1 MRPSELSRR
10 RALLSLAI
18 LPACGIAPAPADS
31 EPIALPL
38 SDYPGLAEPGGSAV
52 VSLPSALLELVLI
65 HVAPDAYRALWRIC
79 SHGACT
85 VEYDAG
91 ARQLVCPC
99 HGSRFDESGA
109 VTLGPARRPLRRFEV
124 WRSGDTL
131 LLQRRS

>member
-1 MRPSELSRR
+1 MPQSELSR
-10 RALLSLAI
+10 RALLSLAV
-18 LPACGIAPAPADS
+18 LPACGVSPSPPDS
-31 EPIALPL
+31 EPIPLPL
-38 SDYPGLAEPGGSAV
+38 RDYPSLAEPGGSAV
-52 VSLPSALLELVLI
+52 VSLPSALLELMLI
-65 HVAPDAYRALWRIC
+65 HVAPDDYRALWRIC

-109 VTLGPARRPLRRFEV
+109 VTLGPARSPLRRFDV